1 MESVDILRATVRACH
16 AAAIAATAPAD
27 LVERLKPIRDSVDA
41 HECKVTSHS
50 ACMYVF
56 GAIDMATA
64 MRDANWRGAR
74 DWGTST
80 TGDPSSEASDTN
92 GDTHE

>member
-16 AAAIAATAPAD
+16 AAANAATAPAD
-27 LVERLKPIRDSVDA
+27 LVERLKPIRDALNASDRKA
-41 HECKVTSHS
+41 LNHA
-50 ACMYVF
+50 ACMYTF

-80 TGDPSSEASDTN
+80 TGDPSSEANNN
-92 GDTHE
+92 GDTNE